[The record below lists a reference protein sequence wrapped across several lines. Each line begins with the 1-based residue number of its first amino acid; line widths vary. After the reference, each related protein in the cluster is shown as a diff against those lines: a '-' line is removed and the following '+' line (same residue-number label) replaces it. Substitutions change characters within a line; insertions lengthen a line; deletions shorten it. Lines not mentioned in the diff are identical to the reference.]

1 MQKVTALIIKEVTL
15 TEQLQFSSTVLMVTQ
30 YIITIINNMKRRQ
43 KVSEVRNITNPLE
56 GETKAHG
63 G

>member
-15 TEQLQFSSTVLMVTQ
+15 TKQLQFSSTVLMVTQ

-43 KVSEVRNITNPLE
+43 NL
-56 GETKAHG
+56 
-63 G
+63 